1 MPVRRQTFLDLVA
14 PGVILAI
21 TFSSLL
27 DGRDRDDRELPTRFN
42 FSANGGQGLV
52 LSSSPYTLRSSE
64 VGLGLAILNFDRDP
78 GDIDFVRF
86 GVQGAVGLPG
96 RTEFFFRV
104 TPRLRTDA
112 INLDPLRFPVPP
124 LDLIVDL
131 YPNEA
136 LRPEPHFLLAQELP
150 YKTYFI
156 PPGTQGDQ
164 ALAPFGRSSG
174 DTVLGFKFNLLN
186 RSRSGR
192 PGLGVQAYVEL
203 PTEEPTFNSG
213 AWRTKAGVSGE
224 RDFGFDLLLSQEVRE
239 AEFLFNL
246 GYKRVGDPESGTRV
260 QFVNSG
266 AVRPE
271 DFWVGFGGE
280 SKLDLKDEIRLV
292 GGASFPAFHVLR
304 HQAWFVGEFFYKRF
318 VGSGTPVQSVVH
330 PLDSLVGLQ
339 INPNPIPWLS
349 FGAGWLLHWNSAG
362 KGGERSSP
370 FLTPDGRGD
379 INFTELVDLDTAGPV
394 IEFLK
399 NRGVTLAS

>member
-1 MPVRRQTFLDLVA
+1 M
-14 PGVILAI
+14 
-21 TFSSLL
+21 
-27 DGRDRDDRELPTRFN
+27 
-42 FSANGGQGLV
+42 

-104 TPRLRTDA
+104 TTRLRTDA

-174 DTVLGFKFNLLN
+174 DTVLGFKFNLLD
-186 RSRSGR
+186 RARSGR

-271 DFWVGFGGE
+271 DFWMGFGGE

-304 HQAWFVGEFFYKRF
+304 HQAWFVGEVFYKRF
-318 VGSGTPVQSVVH
+318 VGGGTPVQSVVH

-379 INFTELVDLDTAGPV
+379 INFTELVDLETAGPV

-399 NRGVTLAS
+399 NRGVALASDRSKIFATNNPAFDDWRNIPSGPGSVISQGHNAAILFMNFRPWRR

>member
-1 MPVRRQTFLDLVA
+1 MWTSTRTKPYAPSLTSCWPRSFPTKPISFLRGHREIRHWLRLGGR
-14 PGVILAI
+14 PG
-21 TFSSLL
+21 
-27 DGRDRDDRELPTRFN
+27 TRFW
-42 FSANGGQGLV
+42 A
-52 LSSSPYTLRSSE
+52 SSSTCW
-64 VGLGLAILNFDRDP
+64 
-78 GDIDFVRF
+78 
-86 GVQGAVGLPG
+86 
-96 RTEFFFRV
+96 
-104 TPRLRTDA
+104 
-112 INLDPLRFPVPP
+112 
-124 LDLIVDL
+124 
-131 YPNEA
+131 
-136 LRPEPHFLLAQELP
+136 
-150 YKTYFI
+150 
-156 PPGTQGDQ
+156 
-164 ALAPFGRSSG
+164 
-174 DTVLGFKFNLLN
+174 N

-304 HQAWFVGEFFYKRF
+304 YQAWFVGEFFYKRF

-349 FGAGWLLHWNSAG
+349 FGAGWLLRWNSAG

-379 INFTELVDLDTAGPV
+379 INFTELVGSGYGGTRDRIPQEPGCDPG
-394 IEFLK
+394 
-399 NRGVTLAS
+399 